1 MYPPR
6 GVLKQKTLR
15 PVIFLSIKTLRP
27 VIFLYY
33 KWIEDSSKELL
44 YMEKG
49 LIQWVVIDGVRI
61 STESCYRWSKNSCR
75 ERWSENLYLSMC
87 TRYWRRENRRQG
99 KKSICPVILLSKKSS
114 PRGFSGS
121 RKSVCPVIFKRK
133 ITLRPVI
140 FLIIKSLRPVIYG
153 VQKKFHP
160 AVSWQAPFLT
170 NFANSLMGSLP
181 GSRQYFAVS
190 SIWWDLCTRVGT

>member
-27 VIFLYY
+27 VIFLYKKLCAPWFGKAEKIKRPVIIMYKKSQAPSLSSSMCSAFAWSHHSLVGGMELSSAHTGSCY

-99 KKSICPVILLSKKSS
+99 KKSICPVILRWKKVFT
-114 PRGFSGS
+114 PWFLGF
-121 RKSVCPVIFKRK
+121 
-133 ITLRPVI
+133 
-140 FLIIKSLRPVIYG
+140 
-153 VQKKFHP
+153 QKKYVPWF
-160 AVSWQAPFLT
+160 SK
-170 NFANSLMGSLP
+170 GK
-181 GSRQYFAVS
+181 
-190 SIWWDLCTRVGT
+190 